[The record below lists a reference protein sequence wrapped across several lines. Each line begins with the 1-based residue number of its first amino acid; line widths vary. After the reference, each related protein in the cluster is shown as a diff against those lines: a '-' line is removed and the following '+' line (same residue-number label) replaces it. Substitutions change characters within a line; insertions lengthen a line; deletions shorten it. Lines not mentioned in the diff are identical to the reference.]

1 MSQADSPTL
10 KAIFNK
16 GFALSQAVSK
26 KISSSEPL
34 PHSRMSVFSSN
45 PDLTTD
51 VATPRSKR
59 TKHSGPATQ
68 LLHDLFE
75 ELDETESAESIEDS
89 IYVDIQHAR
98 QRAGTLGNGPR
109 PRIETSF
116 KTKSFDLPRRSSNSS
131 DHFMDSLIDNSHLN
145 ESYDEKDLQKLSD
158 KIGEIQSRNK
168 QIIEADDD
176 TILNTL
182 PAKNTGYFSRYAKVR
197 GSVKAYKQEFE
208 DILKKEKKIYES
220 TPAFINRQMS
230 GLSAAEMRKR
240 IPKLILAQPEYEF
253 DEEDDEEKSAIQILE
268 DLFKELAERDASTN
282 EGELEN
288 AEQIIEKV
296 ENKGKDNRK
305 EQVFTTGNTEDR
317 QSEKGHSPS
326 HDLYKSREINIF
338 ADLAEQTDGE
348 IRQYSA
354 ITQQYIADGCQIVG
368 LDQIL
373 EKHEE
378 QLVQSQQRNEIEP
391 EVTPTP
397 ELEEKNK
404 EESTESQQDICEVS
418 SVMKSPT
425 VDEKDTAQQRQHDV
439 DGNTKEAEE
448 AQNSSQNHDTLETQ
462 NLDVIKTVDLVTSAS
477 VNEISDSTSSI
488 DENAPEEED
497 EMQCGM
503 AAMATGVM
511 VAALWMIERKTG
523 AV

>member
-51 VATPRSKR
+51 VATPRSKK

-75 ELDETESAESIEDS
+75 ELDEIESAELIEDS
-89 IYVDIQHAR
+89 TYVNIQHAR

-109 PRIETSF
+109 PRIETSS
-116 KTKSFDLPRRSSNSS
+116 KTKSFDLLRRSSNSS
-131 DHFMDSLIDNSHLN
+131 DQFMNSLIDYSHLN
-145 ESYDEKDLQKLSD
+145 ESSEEDLQKLSN

-168 QIIEADDD
+168 QILEADDD

-182 PAKNTGYFSRYAKVR
+182 PARNTGYFSHYAKVR
-197 GSVKAYKQEFE
+197 GSANAYKQEFE
-208 DILKKEKKIYES
+208 DTLKKEEEIYES
-220 TPAFINRQMS
+220 TPAFIDRQMP

-240 IPKLILAQPEYEF
+240 MPRLIIAEPEHEF
-253 DEEDDEEKSAIQILE
+253 DEEDEEEKSAVKILE
-268 DLFKELAERDASTN
+268 ELFKELAERDARTN
-282 EGELEN
+282 EGESEN
-288 AEQIIEKV
+288 AEKIIEQL

-305 EQVFTTGNTEDR
+305 EQVVAARDIGDR
-317 QSEKGHSPS
+317 KSKKSHGSG
-326 HDLYKSREINIF
+326 HDLYESREINIF
-338 ADLAEQTDGE
+338 ADFAEQTDDE

-354 ITQQYIADGCQIVG
+354 LTQQYIADGCQIRG

-373 EKHEE
+373 EKDEE
-378 QLVQSQQRNEIEP
+378 QFVQSQQLNEIES
-391 EVTPTP
+391 EVTPIP

-404 EESTESQQDICEVS
+404 EESTEPQQDLCEVS
-418 SVMKSPT
+418 PVMECST
-425 VDEKDTAQQRQHDV
+425 VNDEDTIQQDQRDA
-439 DGNTKEAEE
+439 DGSE
-448 AQNSSQNHDTLETQ
+448 
-462 NLDVIKTVDLVTSAS
+462 
-477 VNEISDSTSSI
+477 
-488 DENAPEEED
+488 
-497 EMQCGM
+497 
-503 AAMATGVM
+503 
-511 VAALWMIERKTG
+511 
-523 AV
+523 

>member
-51 VATPRSKR
+51 VATPRLKR

-68 LLHDLFE
+68 LLHDFFE
-75 ELDETESAESIEDS
+75 EFDEIESAESIEDS
-89 IYVDIQHAR
+89 TYVNIQHAR

-131 DHFMDSLIDNSHLN
+131 NHFMNSLIDYSHLN
-145 ESYDEKDLQKLSD
+145 DSFEEDLQKLSD

-168 QIIEADDD
+168 QILEADDD

-182 PAKNTGYFSRYAKVR
+182 PARNTGYFSHYAKVR
-197 GSVKAYKQEFE
+197 GSADAYKQQFE
-208 DILKKEKKIYES
+208 DTLKKEKEIYES
-220 TPAFINRQMS
+220 TPAYINPQMP

-240 IPKLILAQPEYEF
+240 MPRLIIAEPEYEF
-253 DEEDDEEKSAIQILE
+253 DEEDKEEKSAVKILE
-268 DLFKELAERDASTN
+268 GLFKELAERDARTN
-282 EGELEN
+282 EGESEN
-288 AEQIIEKV
+288 AKQIIEKL
-296 ENKGKDNRK
+296 ENKGRDNRK
-305 EQVFTTGNTEDR
+305 EKGVATSDIEDR
-317 QSEKGHSPS
+317 KSEKS
-326 HDLYKSREINIF
+326 HGSDYDLYESREINIF
-338 ADLAEQTDGE
+338 ADFAEQTDDE

-354 ITQQYIADGCQIVG
+354 ITQQYIADGCHMRG

-373 EKHEE
+373 EKDEE
-378 QLVQSQQRNEIEP
+378 QLVQSQQPNETRS
-391 EVTPTP
+391 EVTPIP

-404 EESTESQQDICEVS
+404 KKLTESQQDLCEVS
-418 SVMKSPT
+418 PVMESPT
-425 VDEKDTAQQRQHDV
+425 VNDEDTIQQDQHDV
-439 DGNTKEAEE
+439 DGNTKEDEE
-448 AQNSSQNHDTLETQ
+448 FQNSSQHQDTLENQ
-462 NLDVIKTVDLVTSAS
+462 NLDVIETVDLVTSAII
-477 VNEISDSTSSI
+477 NEISDSTSSI
-488 DENAPEEED
+488 DESASEEED
-497 EMQCGM
+497 EMQFGM

-511 VAALWMIERKTG
+511 VAALWMIERRT
-523 AV
+523 VFS